1 MTQIRVVS
9 GVQTC
14 IYHNKRAT
22 LVACGMAGMWNPLRW
37 LVLRGQS
44 CGTVI
49 GRCLAGLAVLAVT
62 FYLSVATA
70 EAQTEKRV
78 ALVIG
83 NSAYQHSATL
93 ENPKNDSQDLADT
106 LGKLGFQVILE
117 ENLDKRGMEQAFSH
131 FARLA
136 QDAEVAM
143 FYYAGHA
150 MQYGGENFLVPVD
163 AALQDEFSVEFEMA
177 RVSDVMNSLE
187 RARGVKILVLDACR
201 NNPLAEQL
209 ARRATNRDY
218 FASRGLARIEH
229 PSGMLIAY
237 ATQAGQVADDGRG
250 RNSPFTSA
258 LIKRIEEPGVEIGQI
273 FRRVAVDV
281 NTLTQGRQLPDLS
294 MSLLGEVYLSKPAKP
309 AVNGEVEAWQ
319 KIASSNDRSQF
330 ERFVSDFPDSPFSI
344 VAKERIRIIEDKRR
358 QDEAEKAAR
367 DQAARDQAARE
378 QAARDQAARERIAKQ
393 QADLQAQEQISQE
406 LAAKQQA
413 AREHAL
419 KDETARQ
426 QQVAAAEAA
435 KAQALE
441 QAAREQ
447 AAQQAA
453 IAQAAWQKAQTDKA
467 VQQQAAVQPKA
478 ELMSAASD
486 PPAALSQ
493 SIAHELRR
501 VGCFRGTD
509 SDPWSTGPKAGLQQY
524 LKLTKLNVSAEQP
537 SAQILDILKVQSGQ
551 ICSLPCKTGET
562 LVDGACTAKTCQA
575 GMTVAANGKC
585 VAAHARESAKQKR
598 PDKLVS
604 RSLSPEPQTRPAP
617 RVRQHAHRVYQEDPQ
632 PEMVESAPPPVR
644 VAPAPPPMM
653 GMPRL
658 CLGVGPLAVCR

>member
-9 GVQTC
+9 GVQNHLS
-14 IYHNKRAT
+14 HNRQTALAAFGTTGKMR
-22 LVACGMAGMWNPLRW
+22 NPVRW
-37 LVLRGQS
+37 SVLGAQS
-44 CGTVI
+44 GITVI
-49 GRCLAGLAVLAVT
+49 ARCLAGLAVLAAT
-62 FYLSVATA
+62 FYLSVAAA
-70 EAQTEKRV
+70 EAQTDKRV

-93 ENPKNDSQDLADT
+93 ENPKNDSQDLADI

-117 ENLDKRGMEQAFSH
+117 ENLDKRGMEQAFSR

-136 QDAEVAM
+136 QDADVAM

-177 RVSDVMNSLE
+177 RVSDVLNSLE

-209 ARRATNRDY
+209 ARKASNREY

-258 LIKRIEEPGVEIGQI
+258 LIKRIEEPGIEIGQI

-281 NTLTQGRQLPDLS
+281 NSLTQGRQLPDLS

-309 AVNGEVEAWQ
+309 AINNEAEAWQ

-330 ERFVSDFPDSPFSI
+330 EHFVSDFPNSPFSI

-367 DQAARDQAARE
+367 DQAAQDQAARE
-378 QAARDQAARERIAKQ
+378 QAARDQAERDQVAKQ
-393 QADLQAQEQISQE
+393 QADLEAKE
-406 LAAKQQA
+406 LAAKQLA
-413 AREHAL
+413 AKEQAL
-419 KDETARQ
+419 KDEAARQ
-426 QQVAAAEAA
+426 RMAAAEAA
-435 KAQALE
+435 KAQQALE
-441 QAAREQ
+441 QAVREESAR
-447 AAQQAA
+447 QAA
-453 IAQAAWQKAQTDKA
+453 IAQAAREKAQTDKA
-467 VQQQAAVQPKA
+467 LQQQAAVQPKT
-478 ELMSAASD
+478 ELLPVAAD
-486 PPAALSQ
+486 PRAALSQ

-509 SDPWSTGPKAGLQQY
+509 GDPWSSGPKAGLQQY
-524 LKLTKLNVSAEQP
+524 IKVTKLNVSAEEP
-537 SAQILDILKVQSGQ
+537 SAQVLDILRLQSGR

-562 LVDGACTAKTCQA
+562 LVDGTCTAKTCQA
-575 GMTVAANGKC
+575 GMTVAATGKC
-585 VAAHARESAKQKR
+585 IATHAKAPAEQKQ
-598 PDKLVS
+598 PDKFAS
-604 RSLSPEPQTRPAP
+604 RSLSPEPRTRPAP
-617 RVRQHAHRVYQEDPQ
+617 HVRQHARHVYPQDPA
-632 PEMVESAPPPVR
+632 PEMVEAGPPPVR
-644 VAPAPPPMM
+644 VAPAPPPPVI
-653 GMPRL
+653 GMPHL